1 MHPLPEYPRPAMRRD
16 SYENLN
22 GLWQYAITASAQR
35 PAGWDG
41 EILVPYAPECR
52 ASGVGRTLQPGQWLH
67 YHRYFAPPAGTG
79 GRVLLHFG
87 AVDYACAVQVNGH
100 LVGGH
105 RGGYW
110 PFTLDVTAQLNDT
123 GRNSLWVAVQDP
135 TGHGT
140 QARGKQTLKPG
151 GMFYPAQSG
160 IWQTVWLERVPENY
174 IQSLTVTPDYDAR
187 TVTVKA
193 HTSAP
198 GGAANL
204 WAVVR
209 AGGVTIAEDWGSD
222 EAGQDGEVT
231 LHIADEYFFPWSPD
245 TPFLYDLT
253 VGTTQGEEEQFD
265 TVHSYFALR
274 KWSCAPDAHGV
285 LRFCLNDKP
294 ILLNGLLDQGYWP
307 EGLYTP
313 PSDAAVERELSE
325 VKALG
330 YNLLRKH
337 AKIEP
342 QRWYYHCDKLGLVVW
357 QDMVNGGSKYNLWF
371 VTYLTNVL
379 QPLMRRLPDKA
390 ALWGLLSRGS
400 ESSREEYRRELE
412 DTVQALRCHPCVG
425 CWVPFNEGWGQY
437 DAAGAVQTIR
447 TLDDTRL
454 VDEASGW
461 YDQGGGDV
469 YSLHNYF
476 YPLRVRPQTRTVA
489 LSEYGGIAW
498 PMPGHEPPR
507 KTYGYGT
514 AKSREELTARYKK
527 MQLGTVLPQLQ
538 KGLSAL
544 VYTQLTDVED
554 EVNGLFTYDRT
565 AIKPDANAVR
575 SVNAALAAEDKPTK
589 PTRFETDKEKLRQII
604 RKTLNES
611 FTVEDFARKLLQY
624 GVTVKESRGRFSYLT
639 PDRTK
644 PITGRKLGDSFD
656 KAAVLAALEQNALR
670 SENTLTSNDGNP
682 LDRTLSSNEGA
693 SDKFAPKQSVPQA
706 PSIGRMVD
714 REAKRAEGKGI
725 GYDRWAT
732 MHNLK
737 AWSKTFMYLQ
747 EHDLLSPDKLSAAV
761 DAAGAEAREARSRYD
776 AATAKVTDKKAML
789 EAMDNYRKTYPVI
802 KEYRAIRKE
811 KDKQKFYAA
820 HEADFIIN
828 DAAKR
833 QLDKLGARKLL
844 RKRKEV
850 VE

>member
-1 MHPLPEYPRPAMRRD
+1 MKKGGGTMHPLPEYPRPALRRD
-16 SYENLN
+16 SCENLN
-22 GLWQYAITASAQR
+22 GLWQYAITASAEH
-35 PAGWDG
+35 PSAWDG
-41 EILVPYAPECR
+41 SILVPYSPEAE

-67 YHRYFAPPAGTG
+67 YHRFFAPPAGEG

-87 AVDYACAVQVNGH
+87 AVDHACAVQVNGH

-110 PFTLDVTAQLNDT
+110 PFSFDITDQLNGT

-135 TGHGT
+135 TGSGT

-174 IQSLTVTPDYDAR
+174 IQSLTITPDYDAR

-193 HTSAP
+193 HTAKP

-222 EAGQDGEVT
+222 DADRDGEVT
-231 LHIADEYFFPWSPD
+231 LDIPPEHFFPWSPD

-253 VGTTQGEEEQFD
+253 VGTTQGPEEDFD

-274 KWSCAPDAHGV
+274 KWSCVPDAHGV
-285 LRFCLNDKP
+285 LRFCLNDQP

-307 EGLYTP
+307 KGLYTP

-330 YNLLRKH
+330 FNLLRKH

-342 QRWYYHCDKLGLVVW
+342 QRWYYHCDRLGLIVW
-357 QDMVNGGSKYNLWF
+357 QDIVNGGSAYNLWF

-379 QPLMRRLPDKA
+379 QPLLRRFPDGKA
-390 ALWGLLSRGS
+390 AYSLLSRAKPAG
-400 ESSREEYRRELE
+400 REEYAHELA
-412 DTVQALRCHPCVG
+412 DTVQALRCHPCIA
-425 CWVPFNEGWGQY
+425 CWVPFNEGWGQF
-437 DAAGAVQTIR
+437 DAGKAVQALR
-447 TLDDTRL
+447 ALDGTRL

-461 YDQGGGDV
+461 FDQGGGDV
-469 YSLHNYF
+469 HSLHNYF
-476 YPLRVRPQTRTVA
+476 YPLRIRPQKRTVA

-514 AKSREELTARYKK
+514 AKDRQELTARYKK
-527 MQLGTVLPQLQ
+527 LQLKTVLPQLE

-575 SVNAALAAEDKPTK
+575 SVNAALAAE
-589 PTRFETDKEKLRQII
+589 F
-604 RKTLNES
+604 
-611 FTVEDFARKLLQY
+611 
-624 GVTVKESRGRFSYLT
+624 
-639 PDRTK
+639 
-644 PITGRKLGDSFD
+644 
-656 KAAVLAALEQNALR
+656 
-670 SENTLTSNDGNP
+670 
-682 LDRTLSSNEGA
+682 
-693 SDKFAPKQSVPQA
+693 
-706 PSIGRMVD
+706 
-714 REAKRAEGKGI
+714 
-725 GYDRWAT
+725 
-732 MHNLK
+732 
-737 AWSKTFMYLQ
+737 
-747 EHDLLSPDKLSAAV
+747 
-761 DAAGAEAREARSRYD
+761 
-776 AATAKVTDKKAML
+776 AKVT
-789 EAMDNYRKTYPVI
+789 R
-802 KEYRAIRKE
+802 
-811 KDKQKFYAA
+811 
-820 HEADFIIN
+820 
-828 DAAKR
+828 
-833 QLDKLGARKLL
+833 
-844 RKRKEV
+844 
-850 VE
+850 